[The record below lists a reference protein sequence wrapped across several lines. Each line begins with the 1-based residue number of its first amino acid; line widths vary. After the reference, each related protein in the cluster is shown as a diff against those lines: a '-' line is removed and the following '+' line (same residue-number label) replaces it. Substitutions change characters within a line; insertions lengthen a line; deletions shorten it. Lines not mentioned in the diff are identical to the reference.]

1 MEIEGDTAVSS
12 APLPKGELVFD
23 VAIDGAPPETYL
35 DLDEALEA
43 LATAR
48 DQIAALDCR
57 LDDPQKVRTLLTHG
71 EAGMLVASRSAALAL
86 LAFGAVRRVEP
97 VGEMATP
104 AGSVEI
110 CLTKLT
116 KSDG

>member
-1 MEIEGDTAVSS
+1 M
-12 APLPKGELVFD
+12 GELLFD
-23 VAIDGAPPETYL
+23 VAIDGAPARSFSN
-35 DLDEALEA
+35 LDEALGV
-43 LATAR
+43 LAKAG
-48 DQIAALDCR
+48 DELAALDCR
-57 LDDPQKVRTLLTHG
+57 IDDRQQVRSLLVHG
-71 EAGMLVASRSAALAL
+71 ESGMLVSSRSAALTL
-86 LAFGAVRRVEP
+86 LACGAVGRVEP